1 MQIVSKGATLRDV
14 TMSQWTHPRSAQTT
28 LECIKYFYKIP
39 HYNKTITQHASWKK
53 LHMEEKKVKEAFKLT
68 SKLIWKVLPLV
79 KVLWI
84 GSSNPL
90 AFVSGTRM
98 KMMEFEVDINFTSR
112 YIGDETFFRRVMV
125 GTPITNIFTNF
136 L

>member
-1 MQIVSKGATLRDV
+1 
-14 TMSQWTHPRSAQTT
+14 
-28 LECIKYFYKIP
+28 
-39 HYNKTITQHASWKK
+39 
-53 LHMEEKKVKEAFKLT
+53 MEEKKVKEAFKLT